1 MIIERLLWEEDATGL
16 AGKIHAGDVAPIELV
31 DAAIARAERVN
42 PEINAIIEKQYED
55 ARERAK
61 NADRQ
66 APLAGVPYLIKDLTI
81 SQKGVPTHSGS
92 RAPAFTPDFD
102 SVLIE
107 RCRAA
112 GLIPIATT
120 STPEHGLRLMTE
132 TAAFGIT
139 RNPWNTAHTSG
150 GSSGGAAALV
160 AAGVSPMAHASDGGG
175 SIRVPSACTG
185 LVGLKPSRGRIPL
198 SPAISEGWHGLT
210 GEHAVTRT
218 VRDTALLLDLTH
230 GPDVLAPYAAR
241 PPRGTFAAAAARAPG
256 RLRLAFY
263 QGSPL
268 GLPVSAETL
277 QAMNAAVGLARE
289 GGHSVEEIILPMI
302 GEQYWA
308 DFAFTIAASIAGTM
322 QLESQRIGRSIM
334 GDLERGTRVIARFGG
349 IISAGEAHAALLRLH
364 AVSRQIVRETERYDA
379 VLMPLIAHPPLPC
392 GAMNPKGADEL
403 LENTADKLRLTRLL
417 RLKPF
422 RDKLITSSLWFTHW
436 PAIQNISGQPAIAL
450 PVHVTKEGLPLGIQA
465 VGRPGEE
472 ETLLSL
478 AGQLEKISNWP
489 ARRAPFHVPKG

>member
-1 MIIERLLWEEDATGL
+1 MTIERLLWEEDATGL
-16 AGKIHAGDVAPIELV
+16 AGKVRVGDVTPIELI

-42 PEINAIIEKQYED
+42 PEINALIEKQYED

-61 NADRQ
+61 RANRQ
-66 APLAGVPYLIKDLTI
+66 APFAGIPYLIKDLAI
-81 SQKGVPTHSGS
+81 AQKGVPTHSGS
-92 RAPAFTPDFD
+92 RAPAFTPDFN

-120 STPEHGLRLMTE
+120 ATPEHGLRLMTE
-132 TAAFGIT
+132 TAAFGVT
-139 RNPWNTAHTSG
+139 RNPWNIGHTSG

-160 AAGVSPMAHASDGGG
+160 AAGVAPMAHASDGGG

-185 LVGLKPSRGRIPL
+185 LVGLKPSRGRVPL

-210 GEHAVTRT
+210 GDHAVTRT

-230 GPDVLAPYAAR
+230 GPDMLAPYSAR
-241 PPRGTFAAAAARAPG
+241 PPKGAFAAAAARAPG
-256 RLRLAFY
+256 KLRLGLY

-268 GLPVSAETL
+268 GLPISPETL
-277 QAMNAAVGLARE
+277 QAIDTAAALARE
-289 GGHSVEEIILPMI
+289 GGHSVEEIGLPMI

-308 DFAFTIAASIAGTM
+308 DFAFTIASSVAGTM
-322 QLESQRIGRSIM
+322 RLESARIGRSVL
-334 GDLERGTRVIARFGG
+334 GDLERGTRVIARFGE

-364 AVSRQIVRETERYDA
+364 AVSRQIVRETAKYDA
-379 VLMPLIAHPPLPC
+379 LLMPLIAHPPLPC
-392 GAMNPKGADEL
+392 GAMNPNGADEL
-403 LENTADKLRLTRLL
+403 LENIADKLRLTRLL
-417 RLKPF
+417 RLKTF

-450 PVHVTKEGLPLGIQA
+450 PVHVTRDGLPLGIQA
-465 VGRPGEE
+465 VGQPGDE

-478 AGQLEKISNWP
+478 AGQMERISNWA
-489 ARRAPFHVPKG
+489 ARRAPFHVP